1 MGQKGVP
8 VKTLKHLRK
17 MGGISSKKKRVSPA
31 KNWDSGHLSYNKCY
45 MLEIFYDIVDPH
57 MM

>member
-1 MGQKGVP
+1 M
-8 VKTLKHLRK
+8 RK
-17 MGGISSKKKRVSPA
+17 MGGISSKKKRVSHA